1 MEEKTLKKIL
11 LASLSMLQISCSE
24 NVFSGLSSTSSDAA
38 LLIDARTALNNQDY
52 QVAIDIIL
60 NQLSSEGQQKT
71 EAKEL
76 LAGGYAGKCGLNF
89 LDFIESLTSSATGTA
104 FTLTA
109 APFVGAAVDP
119 ESCLLSL
126 QTMNSIGPSASR
138 TLSQN
143 VFAAI
148 AGMSLMGSAT
158 RLYTDNSPVNGNGS
172 QDSVG
177 ISCSLTDA
185 QVDHIILGF
194 GFMSE
199 NFSSLGSSQLG
210 STSATFSDLM
220 NLCSSLGTSCNVTSS
235 SSITPALRTVFRK
248 LLNTFEYGVGTVV
261 TSGNPVTI
269 GTACP

>member
-1 MEEKTLKKIL
+1 MNTKVWKEIL
-11 LASLSMLQISCSE
+11 MISLSTLQLSCSQ
-24 NVFSGLSSTSSDAA
+24 NVFSGMASTSTDDA
-38 LLIDARTALNNQDY
+38 LLIDAQTALNHQDY

-60 NQLSSEGQQKT
+60 NQLSSEGRQKT
-71 EAKEL
+71 QAKEL

-89 LDFIESLTSSATGTA
+89 LSFIDALSNAATGTA

-109 APFVGAAVDP
+109 TPFVGVAVDP
-119 ESCLLSL
+119 ASCLLSL
-126 QTMNSIGPSASR
+126 NTMNTIAPAASR
-138 TLSQN
+138 TVSQN

-148 AGMSLMGSAT
+148 AGMSLMGAAT

-172 QDSVG
+172 QDSAG

-185 QVDHIILGF
+185 QVDYIILGF

-210 STSATFSDLM
+210 SNSATFSDLM
-220 NLCSSLGTSCNVTSS
+220 NLCSSLGTSCNVTSA

-248 LLNTFEYGVGTVV
+248 LMNTVEYGVGTVV

-269 GTACP
+269 ATACP

>member
-1 MEEKTLKKIL
+1 MISLCTLQ
-11 LASLSMLQISCSE
+11 LSCTT
-24 NVFSGLSSTSSDAA
+24 NVFSGLASTSGDSA
-38 LLIDARTALNNQDY
+38 LLIDAQTALNNQDY

-60 NQLSSEGQQKT
+60 NKLSAEGRQTT

-89 LDFIESLTSSATGTA
+89 LSFIDSLTNASTGTA

-109 APFVGAAVDP
+109 TPFVGVAVDP
-119 ESCLLSL
+119 ASCLLSL
-126 QTMNSIGPSASR
+126 QTMNSIGASASR
-138 TLSQN
+138 TTSQN

-148 AGMSLMGSAT
+148 AGMSLMGSST
-158 RLYTDNSPVNGNGS
+158 RLYTDDTPTNGNGT

-177 ISCSLTDA
+177 ISCSLTDP

-199 NFSSLGSSQLG
+199 NFSALGSSQLG
-210 STSATFSDLM
+210 SNGATFSDIM
-220 NLCSSLGTSCNVTSS
+220 NLCSSLGTSCAITDPA
-235 SSITPALRTVFRK
+235 SITPALRTIFRK
-248 LLNTFEYGVGTVV
+248 LLNTVEYGVGTVV
-261 TSGNPVTI
+261 TSGNPLLI